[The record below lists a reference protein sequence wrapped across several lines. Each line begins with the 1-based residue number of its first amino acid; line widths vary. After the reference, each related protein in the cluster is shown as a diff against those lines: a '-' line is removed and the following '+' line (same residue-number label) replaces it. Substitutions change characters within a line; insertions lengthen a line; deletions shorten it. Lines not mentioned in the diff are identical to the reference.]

1 MPRPDV
7 SKERQNQV
15 LDAAVKV
22 FSRLGFHKA
31 SMDTI
36 AEEAEMSKGLL
47 YWYFKS
53 KDAIIA
59 AILKRFFALEQR
71 NLAALDNPQG
81 SATERLLQYNQEVLE
96 KTRYLNLLMPIALE
110 FYALAARQD
119 DVKAFLKEYFKEY
132 REKFSG
138 LIRQGIAQ
146 GEFKAVDPQE
156 AATTLVALYEG
167 TFLLAAIDPKAFN
180 LESQVNT
187 SFRLLLEG
195 LRTSPA
201 AS

>member
-71 NLAALDNPQG
+71 NLAALENPQG

-110 FYALAARQD
+110 FYALAARQE

-132 REKFSG
+132 REKFTG

-195 LRTSPA
+195 LRNSPA